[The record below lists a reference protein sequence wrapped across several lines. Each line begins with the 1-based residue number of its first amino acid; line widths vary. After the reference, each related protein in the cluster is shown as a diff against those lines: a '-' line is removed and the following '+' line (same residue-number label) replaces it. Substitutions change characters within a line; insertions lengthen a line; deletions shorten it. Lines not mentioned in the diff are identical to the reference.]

1 MGGIGETTLAQ
12 KIYNKLRA
20 KFKPI
25 CVCVSQDFS
34 ETNLLRSVISRSEG
48 NPADAKDKEDLELLL
63 HEIVKNKKLFIV
75 LDDVWDA
82 QVWGEVIVQTLAGCF
97 T

>member
-1 MGGIGETTLAQ
+1 MFVYP
-12 KIYNKLRA
+12 KISQ
-20 KFKPI
+20 KPI
-25 CVCVSQDFS
+25 FLDQSFQVLEEILQM
-34 ETNLLRSVISRSEG
+34 L
-48 NPADAKDKEDLELLL
+48 DKEDLELLL